1 MGDQIMQ
8 LRRRQRRRGCIE
20 EALCRSPKGIVPL
33 TCLNEG
39 SRAVMTHTSGALN
52 VVRRL
57 SEMGLTPGCEL
68 QLLRKGSFHGPIEV
82 QVRGVALALGYTLAS
97 EIFVQELKA
106 NSDAS

>member
-1 MGDQIMQ
+1 M
-8 LRRRQRRRGCIE
+8 LLKRKRTRE
-20 EALCRSPKGIVPL
+20 EDPCMDSEGVVPL

-39 SRAVMTHTSGALN
+39 AKAVMTHTSGDLN

-68 QLLRKGSFHGPIEV
+68 QLLRKCSFRGPIEV
-82 QVRGVALALGYTLAS
+82 QVRGVALALGYALAT

-106 NSDAS
+106 NPDAN